1 MNIVIHLGNQ
11 LAADALC
18 QLLVKLG
25 NSNVVTSGNLPG
37 NGFTPDVLLVDVTTL
52 RQELLTRHPGA
63 KVLLMD
69 TGLEKRELYT
79 TLLSY
84 RIHGVLS
91 PATEPHLLKKALATV
106 SQGQLWIDH
115 GSVKGLLHEAGAILG
130 TGEAG
135 HISGR
140 EHEII
145 DAVCQGLSN
154 KEIAE
159 RLGLSPHTI
168 KAHLNRI
175 FRKLNVRSRPQLL
188 SLAMRSQQTASV

>member
-1 MNIVIHLGNQ
+1 MNILIHLGNQ
-11 LAADALC
+11 LIAEAVC
-18 QLLVKLG
+18 RLLVKLESG
-25 NSNVVTSGNLPG
+25 NVVTSGDLPA
-37 NGFTPDVLLVDVTTL
+37 NGFTPDVLLVDVATL
-52 RQELLTRHPGA
+52 RQEFLARHPGA
-63 KVLLMD
+63 KILLVD

-91 PATEPHLLKKALATV
+91 PNAEPHLLKKALTAV

-115 GSVKGLLHEAGAILG
+115 GSVKGVLHEAGAILG

-135 HISGR
+135 HITGR
-140 EHEII
+140 EQEII

-159 RLGLSPHTI
+159 QFCLSPHTV

-188 SLAMRSQQTASV
+188 NLAMRSQQAGFA